1 LGRRYPLS
9 PASSCNYSANMRNL
23 WNLPLQR
30 LEIYCAP
37 FELPGGYLKVSN
49 HASCHGPD
57 WIGLEPYFS
66 VIEETIPFRILKP
79 REISSL
85 IWRQLHRR
93 THFLDENVCV
103 LIDYLNTKPNY
114 FHWFLDALP
123 RILAAEA
130 YSQYS
135 GKPFSILT
143 PQQLQPWQWDSLM
156 LMGLPSEQ
164 LLGVPASMQAAS
176 WSFAELISS
185 FSHRHIRHSDTGHF
199 DAFSPP
205 AIQALS
211 RRLIEG
217 ATVQE
222 RPSGSSKRLYVSR
235 GDVCLRRVSN
245 EEAVMDYLSA
255 YGFACISLDNMP
267 LQRQIQLFHQATH
280 IISAHGGALT
290 NLMYLSPGCQ
300 VLEIFQTGHGVR
312 PDFFQLTALAGGIYS
327 FSLANSINTK
337 NDIELPIDVL
347 RTFLEASL

>member
-1 LGRRYPLS
+1 MGRRHPLS
-9 PASSCNYSANMRNL
+9 PATICNYSANMRNL

-37 FELPGGYLKVSN
+37 FERPGGYVKFSKY
-49 HASCHGPD
+49 ASCHGLD
-57 WIGLEPYFS
+57 WIGMERYFS

-79 REISSL
+79 REINSL
-85 IWRQLHRR
+85 IWRQLHRPA
-93 THFLDENVCV
+93 HFIDEDVCV

-123 RILAAEA
+123 RILAAET
-130 YSQYS
+130 YSQLS
-135 GKPFSILT
+135 GRPFSILI
-143 PQQLQPWQWDSLM
+143 PQHLQPWQWDSLM
-156 LMGLPSEQ
+156 FMGLAPEQ
-164 LLGVPASMQAAS
+164 LLGVSASMRAAS
-176 WSFAELISS
+176 WSFAGLISS
-185 FSHRHIRHSDTGHF
+185 FSHRHIRHSDMGHF
-199 DAFSPP
+199 DALSPAP
-205 AIQALS
+205 IHALS
-211 RRLIEG
+211 RRLIKG
-217 ATVQE
+217 AALHE
-222 RPSGSSKRLYVSR
+222 SPNEFSKRIYISR
-235 GDVCLRRVSN
+235 GDVSLRRVSN

-255 YGFACISLDNMP
+255 YGFECISPDKMP
-267 LQRQIQLFHQATH
+267 LHRQIQLFHQATH
-280 IISAHGGALT
+280 VISPHGGALT

>member
-1 LGRRYPLS
+1 
-9 PASSCNYSANMRNL
+9 MRNL

-85 IWRQLHRR
+85 ILRQLHRR

>member
-1 LGRRYPLS
+1 
-9 PASSCNYSANMRNL
+9 MRNL

>member
-1 LGRRYPLS
+1 
-9 PASSCNYSANMRNL
+9 MRNL

-93 THFLDENVCV
+93 TQFLDENVCV